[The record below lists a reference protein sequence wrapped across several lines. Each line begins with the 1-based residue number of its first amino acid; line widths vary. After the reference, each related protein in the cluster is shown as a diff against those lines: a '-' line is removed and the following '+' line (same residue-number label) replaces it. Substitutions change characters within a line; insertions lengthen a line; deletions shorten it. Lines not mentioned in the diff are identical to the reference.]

1 MTELTLREKAILDI
15 LIGTYVTTG
24 EPVGSRTISKMDL
37 GLSAATIRN
46 SMADLEDKG
55 YLYQPHTSAGRVP
68 SDKGYR
74 YYVDMLMNRE
84 ELAEAAQQSIRDSV
98 ERLREGNADD
108 LLVQVSKVLADVSHN
123 LGIALG
129 PQFTQGIFERLEM
142 IKLSESRL
150 LMVMTIRSG
159 LVKTMVVEI
168 DSEIEEDELEETRRV
183 VNQRLSGLTIGEI
196 MASVKERLASASSGS
211 PKLLRLLANSAD
223 HLFRFPSSA
232 DLHMD
237 GTRNFFGQ
245 PDFSS
250 ERLAGLIGMLEA
262 REYVAHLLSDRAR
275 DAGISITIGDEHES
289 PVLKDCS
296 LLTSTYSVGNVSGV
310 IGIIGPTR
318 LPYGRLV
325 PLVQYM
331 ANLTEEMLDR
341 R

>member
-1 MTELTLREKAILDI
+1 MTELTSREKAILDI
-15 LIGTYVTTG
+15 LIGIYVATG

-46 SMADLEDKG
+46 SMADLEEKG
-55 YLYQPHTSAGRVP
+55 YLRQPHTSAGRVP

-84 ELAEAAQQSIRDSV
+84 ELAEAVQRSIRNSV
-98 ERLREGNADD
+98 ERLRAGNTDG
-108 LLVQVSKVLADVSHN
+108 LLEQVSKVLADVSHN

-129 PQFTQGIFERLEM
+129 PQFAQGIFERLEVF
-142 IKLSESRL
+142 KLSESKL
-150 LMVMTIRSG
+150 LMVLSIRSG
-159 LVKTMVVEI
+159 LIKTMVVEI
-168 DSEIEEDELEETRRV
+168 NWAIEDAELEATQRV
-183 VNQRLSGLTIGEI
+183 VNERLSGLTVGEI
-196 MASVKERLASASSGS
+196 MASVKERLEFASSGS
-211 PKLLRLLANSAD
+211 PKLLRLFANSAD
-223 HLFRFPSSA
+223 YMFRFSSLS

-237 GTRNFFGQ
+237 GTRNFFHQ
-245 PDFSS
+245 PDFSN

-262 REYVAHLLSDRAR
+262 REQVAYLLSDRTP
-275 DAGISITIGDEHES
+275 GTFITIGDEHES
-289 PVLKDCS
+289 PELKNCS

-331 ANLTEEMLDR
+331 ANLTEEILAHR
-341 R
+341 

>member
-46 SMADLEDKG
+46 SMADLEEKG

-142 IKLSESRL
+142 LKLSESKL

-168 DSEIEEDELEETRRV
+168 DSEIEGDELEETRRV

-211 PKLLRLLANSAD
+211 PKLLHLLANSAD

-237 GTRNFFGQ
+237 GTRNFFDQ

-262 REYVAHLLSDRAR
+262 REYVAHLLSARAR